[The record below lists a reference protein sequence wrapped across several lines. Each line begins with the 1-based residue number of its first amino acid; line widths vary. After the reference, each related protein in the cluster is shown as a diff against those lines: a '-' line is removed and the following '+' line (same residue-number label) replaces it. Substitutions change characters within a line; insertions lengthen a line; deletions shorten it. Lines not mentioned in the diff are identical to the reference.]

1 MQLATLESRIDELV
15 IELRQ
20 YCGHRTLWL
29 DEDGDLIHSEPEDML
44 EVRGFQYITTLFRPT
59 REELT
64 CAILK
69 RVPVEL
75 DEPIRHA
82 MARWE
87 APSLLLE
94 SSLAPAM

>member
-15 IELRQ
+15 LELRQ
-20 YCGHRTLWL
+20 YNGHRTVWL
-29 DEDGDLIHSEPEDML
+29 DEDGGLIHSEPEDML
-44 EVRGFQYITTLFRPT
+44 EVRGFQYITTMYRPT

-64 CAILK
+64 CAVLK
-69 RVPVEL
+69 LVPVEL

-87 APSLLLE
+87 APRILDGA
-94 SSLAPAM
+94 LAPAM

>member
-20 YCGHRTLWL
+20 FNGHRTVWL
-29 DEDGDLIHSEPEDML
+29 DESGELIHSEPEDML
-44 EVRGFQYITTLFRPT
+44 EVRGFQYITTMFRPN

-64 CAILK
+64 CAVLK
-69 RVPVEL
+69 LVPVEL
-75 DEPIRHA
+75 DEPIRRA

-87 APSLLLE
+87 APAVLDAALV
-94 SSLAPAM
+94 PAM

>member
-15 IELRQ
+15 TELRQ
-20 YCGHRTLWL
+20 FNGHRTVWL
-29 DEDGDLIHSEPEDML
+29 NEDGDLIHSEPEDML
-44 EVRGFQYITTLFRPT
+44 EVRGFQYITTLFRPN

-64 CAILK
+64 CAVLK

-87 APSLLLE
+87 APAIVLE
-94 SSLAPAM
+94 GSLAPAM